1 MALASSMRVD
11 QRLRL
16 SNSTCMRLQKD
27 SMTALSKQSPT
38 EPIDGSN
45 PESIARRVKAREVGG
60 FNRSTQRLDE
70 EVSRWDGHLGG
81 QLPEPAGL
89 QCDRL
94 AVRRWRDV
102 SIGSG
107 SGKP

>member
-11 QRLRL
+11 QGLRL

-45 PESIARRVKAREVGG
+45 PESIARRVKA
-60 FNRSTQRLDE
+60 Q
-70 EVSRWDGHLGG
+70 
-81 QLPEPAGL
+81 
-89 QCDRL
+89 
-94 AVRRWRDV
+94 DV
-102 SIGSG
+102 NCVPWSL
-107 SGKP
+107 